1 MGSHL
6 IYWLARISYMTMT
19 CMSFFSGLWI
29 RYVLDIWPIVGRG
42 GGVERVLVYVIGYN
56 VCSATLSL
64 MNSWPFLVH
73 GKSYLVSLYIV
84 NREA

>member
-1 MGSHL
+1 MDKVCTGHL
-6 IYWLARISYMTMT
+6 AHCWE
-19 CMSFFSGLWI
+19 
-29 RYVLDIWPIVGRG
+29 G
-42 GGVERVLVYVIGYN
+42 GGFERVLVYVIGYN

-73 GKSYLVSLYIV
+73 GKSYLVSIYIV